1 MPIVVTVLGVVIVA
15 MAVALFTIS
24 PKDETITETAN
35 TETVVRND
43 EVSNEPSTYTVET
56 ATPAQPTTKDDT
68 VAAAALATITGTA
81 KYTSPA
87 RITHD
92 MAVTL
97 TLDGDIITDASL
109 VFDNGKGPSN
119 DHQKRFESSYRTEV
133 IGQKLS
139 TLSLSRVGG
148 ASLTSGGFNDALAA
162 IRSQI

>member
-1 MPIVVTVLGVVIVA
+1 

-24 PKDETITETAN
+24 PKDETITETTN
-35 TETVVRND
+35 TNTVVRNE
-43 EVSNEPSTYTVET
+43 EVSSEPSTYTVET
-56 ATPAQPTTKDDT
+56 ATPAQPTNTDDE
-68 VAAAALATITGTA
+68 VAATASNILTGTS

-92 MAVTL
+92 MEVTL
-97 TLDGDIITDASL
+97 TLDGDLITDAQL
-109 VFDNGKGPSN
+109 IFDNGKGPSN
-119 DHQKRFESSYRTEV
+119 DYHKRFESSYRTEV

-148 ASLTSGGFNDALAA
+148 ASLTSDGFNDALAA